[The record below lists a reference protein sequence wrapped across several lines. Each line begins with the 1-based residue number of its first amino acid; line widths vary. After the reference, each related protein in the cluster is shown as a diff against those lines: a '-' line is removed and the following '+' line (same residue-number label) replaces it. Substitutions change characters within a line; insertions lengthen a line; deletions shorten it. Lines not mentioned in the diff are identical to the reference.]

1 MQVAKWGNSLAIR
14 LPIALVKKM
23 NLSEGDE
30 VHLSVRGARDLSLG
44 KKPGK
49 EDIVAAL
56 REFEGRL
63 PVDFK
68 FDRDGANER

>member
-14 LPIALVKKM
+14 LPLALVKKL

-30 VHLSVRGARDLSLG
+30 VRLSVHSPRALGLS

-49 EDIVAAL
+49 EEIVAAL

-63 PVDFK
+63 PEAFK
-68 FDRDGANER
+68 FDRDDANER